1 MKYFITERSIFLVP
15 SKECCEEF
23 DKLDE
28 FMEILNL
35 SRIDEIIKINKNTK
49 GRNGYNTYN
58 LVATIIFCFSQF
70 RSSLREIEK
79 LCVFDLRVIYLMR
92 QQQPSYKAI
101 ENCINK
107 YILPHGYEIFTRIT
121 KTIIDKFGL
130 DTSNQYLDGSKFEA
144 NANKYKFVWK
154 PIKYHNSL
162 DLKIKELLNKMNIN
176 FRSKELI
183 TSFELNE
190 IIKKYVLNENI
201 DITSIP
207 TGKGKRLTEAQRNYK
222 LLHQYLIKL
231 LDYEEKEKIC
241 GDRNSYY
248 KTDHD
253 ATAMMLKKDY
263 YSKYSNDFHAGYN
276 GQVLVG
282 AGLITLFGVFQN
294 RNDYHTFIPMN
305 DLYYKYY
312 GKYPLN
318 ECADAGYGIYCNYLY
333 SKENGI
339 NPYIKFQSWEGESSG
354 KNPQLFFFFDDGVMC
369 LNACIGEQISFN
381 ECYHQRKKGGRLYK
395 FTGCNSCNYSY
406 KCKKHLK
413 NKDNDFRIVEL
424 IPEYEL
430 LKENVR
436 KILLSPKGIEIRV
449 NRSIQVE
456 GTFGQIKNN
465 MQYVRIRRR
474 GLESVSCEFML
485 MCLGRNIRKFLKL
498 LDADE
503 IKSNYWDKPENLK
516 NEKFPFVKQRNYKKR
531 E

>member
-1 MKYFITERSIFLVP
+1 MS
-15 SKECCEEF
+15 
-23 DKLDE
+23 
-28 FMEILNL
+28 
-35 SRIDEIIKINKNTK
+35 
-49 GRNGYNTYN
+49 
-58 LVATIIFCFSQF
+58 
-70 RSSLREIEK
+70 
-79 LCVFDLRVIYLMR
+79 
-92 QQQPSYKAI
+92 
-101 ENCINK
+101 
-107 YILPHGYEIFTRIT
+107 
-121 KTIIDKFGL
+121 
-130 DTSNQYLDGSKFEA
+130 
-144 NANKYKFVWK
+144 
-154 PIKYHNSL
+154 
-162 DLKIKELLNKMNIN
+162 
-176 FRSKELI
+176 
-183 TSFELNE
+183 
-190 IIKKYVLNENI
+190 
-201 DITSIP
+201 
-207 TGKGKRLTEAQRNYK
+207 
-222 LLHQYLIKL
+222 
-231 LDYEEKEKIC
+231 
-241 GDRNSYY
+241 
-248 KTDHD
+248 
-253 ATAMMLKKDY
+253 
-263 YSKYSNDFHAGYN
+263 
-276 GQVLVG
+276 

-381 ECYHQRKKGGRLYK
+381 ECYHQRKKGGKLYK

-485 MCLGRNIRKFLKL
+485 MCLGRNIRKFLNFTCNRLAKHVIFKM
-498 LDADE
+498 E
-503 IKSNYWDKPENLK
+503 VVYE
-516 NEKFPFVKQRNYKKR
+516 
-531 E
+531 